1 MGRSLAR
8 VPAWAW
14 LAGIVT
20 VSTLVRYVLGR
31 GTVAPWI
38 MVDEL
43 IYSEL
48 AKSLADSG
56 RFLIRGEA
64 TAAYGIVYP
73 ALIAPA
79 WAIFE
84 SVPQAYAAAKA
95 INALVMSL
103 AAVPAYFLARRVL
116 SRTTRPRGCGADRGR
131 AVDGL
136 HGDA

>member
-1 MGRSLAR
+1 
-8 VPAWAW
+8 
-14 LAGIVT
+14 
-20 VSTLVRYVLGR
+20 
-31 GTVAPWI
+31 

-48 AKSLADSG
+48 AKSLATPG
-56 RFLIRGEA
+56 RFLVRGEA
-64 TAAYGIVYP
+64 TAAYGIVYL

-84 SVPQAYAAAKA
+84 SAAGVCGGSSE

-116 SRTTRPRGCGADRGR
+116 AERLRRSRRR
-131 AVDGL
+131 
-136 HGDA
+136 